1 MHDSQAPSTI
11 SKKQWNSLYI
21 KKLMNKPIPN
31 SPIHND
37 VFVGD
42 ENQCLSK
49 LPHTKGIWRRL
60 LAVPVSTLFAYHV
73 RLLNL

>member
-1 MHDSQAPSTI
+1 MNGYLKKYLNFEVLPNIVMHDSQAPSTI

-42 ENQCLSK
+42 EN
-49 LPHTKGIWRRL
+49 
-60 LAVPVSTLFAYHV
+60 
-73 RLLNL
+73 